1 MENVIGKLQRIAC
14 LVLLMMTAGLT
25 AMAQNEMTVRGSVTD
40 EASEPVIGATVV
52 VTNRPN
58 VGTITDF
65 DGNFTLAGVR
75 NGEKLT
81 FTYVGMASQVI
92 KASSRMNIVMK
103 SDQEVLNEVVVVGYG
118 QQKKASVVGAITQT
132 TGKVLERSGG
142 ITDVGAALT
151 GNLPGVVTTSSS
163 GMPGEEDPQIVIR
176 GASSW
181 NSSAPL
187 VLVDGIE
194 RPMKSVDISS
204 VATISV
210 LKDASATAVYGV
222 KGANGV
228 ILITTK
234 RGEDGKARIN
244 ATVNMV
250 MKVPSKLPNKLDS
263 YDAFRAR
270 NTAIEHELSIKPDSW
285 DFIKSQDFIDNYRNQ
300 TSVEQ
305 RERYPNVD
313 WQDAL
318 FKKSTMS
325 YNANLNVSGGS
336 SFVKYFASFQSLS
349 Q

>member
-163 GMPGEEDPQIVIR
+163 GLPGEEDPQIVIR

-194 RPMKSVDISS
+194 RPMKSVEDRKS
-204 VATISV
+204 VV
-210 LKDASATAVYGV
+210 
-222 KGANGV
+222 
-228 ILITTK
+228 
-234 RGEDGKARIN
+234 
-244 ATVNMV
+244 
-250 MKVPSKLPNKLDS
+250 
-263 YDAFRAR
+263 
-270 NTAIEHELSIKPDSW
+270 
-285 DFIKSQDFIDNYRNQ
+285 
-300 TSVEQ
+300 
-305 RERYPNVD
+305 
-313 WQDAL
+313 
-318 FKKSTMS
+318 
-325 YNANLNVSGGS
+325 
-336 SFVKYFASFQSLS
+336 
-349 Q
+349 